1 MRRVFVDTN
10 YYLALLSKRD
20 NLHKAALAEGGDPSI
35 EFVTTEWVL
44 TELMDALSQG
54 AARKIAVGFIQEIRE
69 SDNVIIEFATHGL
82 FQSGLD
88 LYIARPDKE
97 WSLTD
102 CISFVVMEREGLA
115 DALTGDR
122 HFVQAGFNALL
133 AG

>member
-20 NLHKAALAEGGDPSI
+20 NLHKAALAGGGDPSI

-44 TELMDALSQG
+44 TELMDALSEG
-54 AARKIAVGFIQEIRE
+54 AARRTAVEFIQELRE
-69 SDNVIIEFATHGL
+69 SGNLRIEFASHDL
-82 FQSGLD
+82 FQAGLD
-88 LYIARPDKE
+88 LYISRPDKE

-102 CISFVVMEREGLA
+102 CISFVVMERENLT

-133 AG
+133 L